1 MPIIF
6 TEGLEPVYF
15 PGSFDSELQH
25 VKLLYSELLGSTAY
39 VNKLQIPV
47 TNLVTKIDSRTVE
60 LNSLIAT
67 ITADIATLVEY
78 TVVPI
83 DENTGLPAVDENGDP
98 LDNLP
103 AGWKAAGQDVA
114 GIQSIISALS
124 SLNASIP
131 PTISPTLSELK
142 TEINTVDIDNFKLH
156 MDLWSGVREIP
167 PAGIV
172 KPSFIPIM
180 GLVRGLTDIEHR
192 FGITFTNYLELV
204 FETLF
209 IADLTISNAQTHLD
223 SDPFDGVTYSS
234 LNVVGRVGADPF
246 TETPS
251 AIVSDITP
259 LTSSHNSWNTTAATY
274 KPIFEQHVL
283 DDMAE
288 YDSMNAKIAGYL
300 VAYNVS
306 GHIQEPYYR
315 FMYTDVVGTQEVIDI
330 INRYANGEIT

>member
-1 MPIIF
+1 MSIIF
-6 TEGLEPVYF
+6 TEGLTPDFYQ
-15 PGSFDSELQH
+15 GSFDSELPH
-25 VKLLYSELLGSTAY
+25 VKLLYSELLGNTAY

-60 LNSLIAT
+60 LNSLITT

-103 AGWKAAGQDVA
+103 VGWKAAGQDVA

-156 MDLWSGVREIP
+156 MDLLSGVRTEP
-167 PAGIV
+167 PAGIF
-172 KPSFIPIM
+172 KPNNLALM
-180 GLVRGLTDIEHR
+180 GLVRGLTDIENR
-192 FGITFTNYLELV
+192 FGITFVNYLELA

-223 SDPFDGVTYSS
+223 SDPFGGVTYSS

-259 LTSSHNSWNTTAATY
+259 LTSSHNAWNTTAATY

-283 DDMAE
+283 DDMVE
-288 YDSMNAKIAGYL
+288 YDSMNTKLTGYIT
-300 VAYNVS
+300 AYNVS
-306 GHIQEPYYR
+306 GYIQDPYYR
-315 FMYTDVVGTQEVIDI
+315 FMYTDVFGSQPVIDI
-330 INRYANGEIT
+330 ATQLANGEIT